1 MRKILLS
8 FIAVIAFVIVIVPKA
23 SALVPPPLGAGGLPI
38 AFISDAHVQ
47 DVVGHPELVRSQEVQ
62 VQSTRLFNENYF
74 ALCAALDD
82 CGKRGVKLV
91 VMPGDLTDNGQ
102 IVNQECVRDIL
113 NRYGKKYG
121 MSFFV
126 CFGNHD
132 PSRPFGS
139 DNTGSDFLAPDGS
152 RRTITS
158 IPSSPSATVPSISA
172 TVPSVSTLVSPP
184 LGAGGLPFRGATIEE
199 QTLCYRDFGFY
210 PQKKYRYWATP
221 YSSYT
226 FDNYSFKKASKE
238 ASMKNR
244 QYLINDTLKALDASY
259 VVEPVD
265 GIWLL
270 ALDGSVYFPK
280 GMKDGKMEYNGSE
293 LGYNNLL
300 AGRKHLVDWV
310 KTITTEAKKRGKTL
324 ITFCHYPIVD
334 FNDGAS
340 EYIARSWGPTKF
352 DLHRSP
358 NADVTKALMD
368 AGVQLHFGGHMHVND
383 TGVKTD
389 GEHTLVNIQC
399 PSPALYVPAYK
410 LLTIKSAQRFS
421 VETVTLD
428 DVPGF
433 DTLFPL
439 YQKEYDY
446 DVAHGKQPIWS
457 IEALQS
463 KTYKEFCDWQ
473 FRDLT
478 RVRFIPRDIPAK
490 LREKMSCGI
499 GFEIMLDLYRLRY
512 AGQLANSDSDSD
524 GDSYITKERIA
535 RYREFFEKEKASTDD
550 KEYIEQIESLEG
562 MFDCF
567 LKEEPCINFEIDFT
581 SPEPVKALK

>member
-1 MRKILLS
+1 MSFPVKNLITLLC
-8 FIAVIAFVIVIVPKA
+8 VAFSLSTFA
-23 SALVPPPLGAGGLPI
+23 QERI

-102 IVNQECVRDIL
+102 HVNQSCVRDIL
-113 NRYGKKYG
+113 NRYSEKYG

-139 DNTGSDFLAPDGS
+139 DNTGNDFLAPDGS
-152 RRTITS
+152 RRTISS
-158 IPSSPSATVPSISA
+158 IPLQDAAYNPE
-172 TVPSVSTLVSPP
+172 LK
-184 LGAGGLPFRGATIEE
+184 GASIEE

-210 PQKKYRYWATP
+210 PKKDYRLWATP
-221 YSSYT
+221 FSSYS
-226 FDNYSFKKASKE
+226 FDKYSFKKAKSE
-238 ASMKNR
+238 AEMQNR
-244 QYLINDTLKALDASY
+244 QYNINDSLKALDASY
-259 VVEPVD
+259 LVEPVE

-280 GMKDGKMEYNGSE
+280 GMKNGKMEYNGSE

-310 KTITTEAKKRGKTL
+310 KTITTEAKKRGKVL
-324 ITFCHYPIVD
+324 IAFCHYPLVD

-358 NADVTKALMD
+358 NDDVTKALMD
-368 AGVQLHFGGHMHVND
+368 AGIQLHFGGHMHVND
-383 TGVKTD
+383 TGVKTEGD
-389 GEHTLVNIQC
+389 KVLVNIQC
-399 PSPALYVPAYK
+399 PSPALYVPGYK
-410 LLTIKSAQRFS
+410 LLTINSAQRFS
-421 VETVTLD
+421 VETITLD
-428 DVPGF
+428 EVPGF

-446 DVAHGKQPIWS
+446 DVAHGKQPVWS

-478 RVRFIPRDIPAK
+478 RVRFIPRDIPAT
-490 LREKMSCGI
+490 LREKMSSGI

-512 AGQLANSDSDSD
+512 AGQLAWSDIPESKIA
-524 GDSYITKERIA
+524 SYRK
-535 RYREFFEKEKASTDD
+535 FFADEKASSNDE
-550 KEYIEQIESLEG
+550 EYIEQIKSLEG

-567 LKEEPCINFEIDFT
+567 LNEEPCINFSIDFT
-581 SPEPVKALK
+581 SPEPIKALK